1 METPQTGAQ
10 SARGKQRHMRRIIF
24 WGCILIGICA
34 AALLAG
40 LVFFTGHVLLS
51 KSSMPEKADAIVV
64 VTGGQGRLDQA
75 VHLFKK
81 GYGKK
86 LLISGVHPDYSHRTL
101 RSKLGLTKKQ
111 VECCIELDRR
121 ALNTVANA
129 TQTADWAKRN
139 TFTSLIL
146 VTSAYH
152 MPRTLLEMRRAAP
165 DISFQ
170 AAKVTP
176 SVERSFIAR
185 LFDPNNMQL
194 LTKEYGKLLAAIF
207 HGTSERL
214 HKTKN

>member
-1 METPQTGAQ
+1 MKTPEKGMQ
-10 SARGKQRHMRRIIF
+10 SADGKRRHLRRLVLLT
-24 WGCILIGICA
+24 GLA
-34 AALLAG
+34 LATLLAALLTG
-40 LVFFTGHVLLS
+40 LVVFTGHVLLA

-75 VHLFKK
+75 VQLFQK

-86 LLISGVHPDYSHRTL
+86 LLISGVHPNYSDRTL
-101 RSKLGLTKKQ
+101 RSKLGLTEEQ
-111 VECCIELDRR
+111 IRCCIELDSQ

-129 TQTADWAKRN
+129 TQTAQWAKHN
-139 TFTSLIL
+139 SFNSLIL

-170 AAKVTP
+170 AVKVTP
-176 SVERSFIAR
+176 PTGRSLIAR

-214 HKTKN
+214 HKAKN